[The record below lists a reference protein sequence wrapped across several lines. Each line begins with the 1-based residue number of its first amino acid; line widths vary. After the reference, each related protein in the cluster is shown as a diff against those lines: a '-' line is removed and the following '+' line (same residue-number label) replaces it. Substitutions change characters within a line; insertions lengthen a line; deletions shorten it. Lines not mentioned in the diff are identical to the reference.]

1 MTILANTEIEIN
13 KNAESLD
20 RVVRSSAWP
29 EPQNLIE
36 QAKAEDYPL
45 DALPGLLRAAVAEVA
60 GFVKAPPAL
69 VAASALAAVSLAV
82 QAHTDVQR
90 AEGLAGPSGLFL
102 MTIADSGERKSTADN
117 FFTEAL
123 RQYETEQAE
132 AAKPIIAAYRA
143 DLEAWEAK
151 RQGLKDKL
159 RQLAK
164 EGKPTHEI
172 EQTLRS
178 LQAEEPEKPRI
189 PRLLYQ
195 DVTPESL
202 AHNLATGWP
211 SGGVL
216 SAEGGAVLGAHGMQ
230 KETALR
236 SLALLNT
243 LWDGGTLRVD
253 RKTSEGFTVEGARL
267 TMGIQAQESA
277 LRDFIAKTGTLARGT
292 GFFARFLFAWPES
305 TQGTRAFTEPPR
317 NRPALTAFHYRV
329 SVILHQEVALD
340 RGGLA
345 PSMLMLSHEAKA
357 LWVTFH
363 DAIEEELGSGGELE
377 YLRDVGSKAADN
389 VARLAA
395 LFHVFEGRTGAIAE
409 DCIESARQIVAWH
422 LNEARRFLG
431 ALTAPP
437 ELADAVR
444 LDRWLTGYC
453 RREGCPSVST
463 RIIRQYGPLRDGAAM
478 DAAITELADLDR
490 VRNVTEGRKRKAIIN
505 PALLKGAV

>member
-1 MTILANTEIEIN
+1 LRDLDGIEATAA
-13 KNAESLD
+13 KLG
-20 RVVRSSAWP
+20 WP
-29 EPQNLIE
+29 EPQNLME
-36 QAKAEDYPL
+36 QAKAEPYPV
-45 DALPGLLRAAVAEVA
+45 DALPASIRAAVAEVA
-60 GFVKAPPAL
+60 DFVRAPVAL

-82 QAHTDVQR
+82 QAHADVQR

-102 MTIADSGERKSTADN
+102 LTIADSGERKSTADKY
-117 FFTEAL
+117 FTEAL

-132 AAKPIIAAYRA
+132 AAKPIIATYRA

-164 EGKPTHEI
+164 DGKPSHEV
-172 EQTLRS
+172 EQSLRA
-178 LQAEEPEKPRI
+178 LQAEQPEKPRI

-195 DVTPESL
+195 DATPEAL

-216 SAEGGAVLGAHGMQ
+216 SAEGGAILGAHGMQ

-236 SLALLNT
+236 NLALLNT

-305 TQGTRAFTEPPR
+305 TQGTRFFTEPPQ
-317 NRPALTAFHYRV
+317 NRPALTAFNQRL
-329 SVILHQEVALD
+329 SVILRQEVALD

-345 PSMLMLSHEAKA
+345 PSMLILSHEAKA
-357 LWVTFH
+357 LWVRFH
-363 DAIEEELGSGGELE
+363 DAIEEELGGGGDLE
-377 YLRDVGSKAADN
+377 YLRDVASKAADN
-389 VARLAA
+389 VARMAA
-395 LFHVFEGRTGAIAE
+395 LFHIFEGRTGAIAA
-409 DCIESARQIVAWH
+409 DCIESAMQIVTWH

-431 ALTAPP
+431 ALAAPP

-444 LDRWLTGYC
+444 LDRWLIGYC

-463 RIIRQYGPLRDGAAM
+463 RTIRQYGPLRDKEAI
-478 DAAITELADLDR
+478 DASLTELTDLGR
-490 VRNVTEGRKRKAIIN
+490 VRLVAEGRKLKIVIS
-505 PALLKGAV
+505 PALLKGAR